1 MTVGFPQPL
10 GRSFHVRSPQRAR
23 SPLRSGAQRVR
34 SPLRPVNAAADAT
47 SPPPK
52 PPPAPSTEKKVVA
65 EKDPDAVV
73 IKLDNMNDHL
83 KLVPL
88 LLERF
93 EAKKSK
99 DSHVFM
105 FVKEL
110 LKKTES
116 RFSAAEC
123 GDLAIMAGNYQ
134 KTKQQAIDKP
144 TESNAKKKSKKKSKK
159 EKLEQKKKVDDL
171 FGVAEAGEY
180 DHYEDQYDDFF

>member
-1 MTVGFPQPL
+1 
-10 GRSFHVRSPQRAR
+10 
-23 SPLRSGAQRVR
+23 
-34 SPLRPVNAAADAT
+34 
-47 SPPPK
+47 
-52 PPPAPSTEKKVVA
+52 
-65 EKDPDAVV
+65 
-73 IKLDNMNDHL
+73 MNDHL

-144 TESNAKKKSKKKSKK
+144 TESNAKKKSKKAKKAASKK
-159 EKLEQKKKVDDL
+159 AAEEAAAKKAEEGAAASA
-171 FGVAEAGEY
+171 GVVVGC
-180 DHYEDQYDDFF
+180 QL

>member
-1 MTVGFPQPL
+1 
-10 GRSFHVRSPQRAR
+10 
-23 SPLRSGAQRVR
+23 
-34 SPLRPVNAAADAT
+34 
-47 SPPPK
+47 
-52 PPPAPSTEKKVVA
+52 
-65 EKDPDAVV
+65 
-73 IKLDNMNDHL
+73 MNDHL

-110 LKKTES
+110 LKKTEG

>member
-1 MTVGFPQPL
+1 M
-10 GRSFHVRSPQRAR
+10 RSI
-23 SPLRSGAQRVR
+23 
-34 SPLRPVNAAADAT
+34 
-47 SPPPK
+47 
-52 PPPAPSTEKKVVA
+52 
-65 EKDPDAVV
+65 

-180 DHYEDQYDDFF
+180 DHYEDQYDDDVQVTKRERAARAGTPSPRRVEEIHEHVKRWESEPTSRRSPP